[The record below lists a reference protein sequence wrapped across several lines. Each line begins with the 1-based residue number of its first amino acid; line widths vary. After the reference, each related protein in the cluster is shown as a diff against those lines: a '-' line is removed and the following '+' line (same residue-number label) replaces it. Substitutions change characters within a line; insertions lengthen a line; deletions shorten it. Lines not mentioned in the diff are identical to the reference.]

1 MPLMPP
7 PDSVRASSMRG
18 QTTMAT
24 DPMAGGGTGRRR
36 NRLRWAIWGTAA
48 GLLMVPA
55 VAMHFGAE
63 GWDWHAFDFVVMGAL
78 LAAACGTYELAA
90 WMSGNR
96 AYRAAVGV
104 AVVAAFLMAWVSLA
118 VGIIGPED
126 NPLNLMYVGV
136 YAVGFVGALLARYR
150 ARGMTLALL
159 ATAAAQGLVA
169 AVATVTGIV
178 HADGWMEVVRQ
189 LVLNGF
195 FAVMWLVSAGLFH
208 RAARAGA

>member
-1 MPLMPP
+1 
-7 PDSVRASSMRG
+7 
-18 QTTMAT
+18 MAT
-24 DPMAGGGTGRRR
+24 DPMAGDGMGRRR

-48 GLLMVPA
+48 GLLLVPV
-55 VAMHFGAE
+55 VAMQLGVD
-63 GWDWHAFDFVVMGAL
+63 GWDWNAFDFVVMGAL

-136 YAVGFVGALLARYR
+136 YAVGFIGALVARYR
-150 ARGMTLALL
+150 AGGMVLALL
-159 ATAAAQGLVA
+159 ATAVVQALVA
-169 AVATVTGIV
+169 VVATVAAFTGGHGGI
-178 HADGWMEVVRQ
+178 EVLRQ
-189 LVLNGF
+189 LALNGF
-195 FAVMWLVSAGLFH
+195 FVAMWLVSALLFH
-208 RAARAGA
+208 RAARQGG

>member
-1 MPLMPP
+1 
-7 PDSVRASSMRG
+7 
-18 QTTMAT
+18 MAT
-24 DPMAGGGTGRRR
+24 DPMTGSGNSGGMGRRR

-48 GLLMVPA
+48 GLLLVPA
-55 VAMHFGAE
+55 VAMQLGVD
-63 GWDWHAFDFVVMGAL
+63 GWDWNAFDFVVMGAL

-136 YAVGFVGALLARYR
+136 YAVGFIGALVARYR
-150 ARGMTLALL
+150 ARDMVRALL
-159 ATAAAQGLVA
+159 ATAAVQALVA
-169 AVATVTGIV
+169 VVATVAAFTGGHGGI
-178 HADGWMEVVRQ
+178 EVLRQ
-189 LVLNGF
+189 LALNGF
-195 FAVMWLVSAGLFH
+195 FVAMWLVSALLFH
-208 RAARAGA
+208 RAARQGG

>member
-1 MPLMPP
+1 
-7 PDSVRASSMRG
+7 
-18 QTTMAT
+18 MAT
-24 DPMAGGGTGRRR
+24 DPMTGGGSGGGTGRRR

-55 VAMHFGAE
+55 VAMQLGAE
-63 GWDWHAFDFVVMGAL
+63 GWDWNAFDFVVMGAL
-78 LAAACGTYELAA
+78 LAAASGTYELAA

-96 AYRAAVGV
+96 AYRAGVGV

-136 YAVGFVGALLARYR
+136 YAVGFIGALLARYR
-150 ARGMTLALL
+150 PRGMVRTLL
-159 ATAAAQGLVA
+159 ATAAVQALIAVVA
-169 AVATVTGIV
+169 MVSALTGGY
-178 HADGWMEVVRQ
+178 GWIEVLRQ

-195 FAVMWLVSAGLFH
+195 FVAMWLGSALLFH
-208 RAARAGA
+208 RAARNDA

>member
-1 MPLMPP
+1 
-7 PDSVRASSMRG
+7 
-18 QTTMAT
+18 MAT
-24 DPMAGGGTGRRR
+24 DPMTGGGMGRRR

-48 GLLMVPA
+48 GLLLVPA
-55 VAMHFGAE
+55 VAMQLGVD
-63 GWDWHAFDFVVMGAL
+63 GWDWNAFDFVVMGAL

-136 YAVGFVGALLARYR
+136 YAVGFIGALVARYR
-150 ARGMTLALL
+150 ARDMVRALL
-159 ATAAAQGLVA
+159 ATAAVQALVA
-169 AVATVTGIV
+169 AVATVAAFTGGHGGI
-178 HADGWMEVVRQ
+178 EVLRQ
-189 LVLNGF
+189 PALNGF
-195 FAVMWLVSAGLFH
+195 FVAMWLVSALLLH
-208 RAARAGA
+208 RAARQGG

>member
-1 MPLMPP
+1 
-7 PDSVRASSMRG
+7 
-18 QTTMAT
+18 MAT
-24 DPMAGGGTGRRR
+24 DPMAGSGNSGGMGRRR

-48 GLLMVPA
+48 GLLLVPA
-55 VAMHFGAE
+55 VAMQLGVD
-63 GWDWHAFDFVVMGAL
+63 GWDWNAFDFVVMGAL

-136 YAVGFVGALLARYR
+136 YAVGFIGALVARYR
-150 ARGMTLALL
+150 AGGMVLALL
-159 ATAAAQGLVA
+159 ATAVVQALVA
-169 AVATVTGIV
+169 VVATVAAFTGGHGGI
-178 HADGWMEVVRQ
+178 EVLRQ
-189 LVLNGF
+189 LALNGF
-195 FAVMWLVSAGLFH
+195 FVAMWLVSALLFH
-208 RAARAGA
+208 RAARQGG

>member
-1 MPLMPP
+1 M
-7 PDSVRASSMRG
+7 
-18 QTTMAT
+18 
-24 DPMAGGGTGRRR
+24 GRRR
-36 NRLRWAIWGTAA
+36 NRLRWAIWGAAA
-48 GLLMVPA
+48 GLLLVPA
-55 VAMHFGAE
+55 VAMQLGAE
-63 GWDWHAFDFVVMGAL
+63 GWDWNAFDFVVMGAL

-136 YAVGFVGALLARYR
+136 YAVGFIGALVARYR
-150 ARGMTLALL
+150 ARGMVLALL
-159 ATAAAQGLVA
+159 ATAAVQALVA
-169 AVATVTGIV
+169 VVATVAAFTGGHGGI
-178 HADGWMEVVRQ
+178 EVLRQ

-195 FAVMWLVSAGLFH
+195 FVAMWLVSALLFH
-208 RAARAGA
+208 RAARQGG

>member
-1 MPLMPP
+1 
-7 PDSVRASSMRG
+7 
-18 QTTMAT
+18 
-24 DPMAGGGTGRRR
+24 
-36 NRLRWAIWGTAA
+36 
-48 GLLMVPA
+48 
-55 VAMHFGAE
+55 
-63 GWDWHAFDFVVMGAL
+63 
-78 LAAACGTYELAA
+78 
-90 WMSGNR
+90 MSGNR

-178 HADGWMEVVRQ
+178 HADGGMEVVRQ

>member
-1 MPLMPP
+1 MPLMLR

-55 VAMHFGAE
+55 VAMRIGAE

-195 FAVMWLVSAGLFH
+195 FAVMWLASAGLFH

>member
-1 MPLMPP
+1 MTGGG
-7 PDSVRASSMRG
+7 S
-18 QTTMAT
+18 
-24 DPMAGGGTGRRR
+24 GGGTGRRR

-55 VAMHFGAE
+55 VAMQLGAE
-63 GWDWHAFDFVVMGAL
+63 GWDWNAFDFVVMGAL
-78 LAAACGTYELAA
+78 LAAASGTYELAA

-96 AYRAAVGV
+96 AYRAGVGV

-136 YAVGFVGALLARYR
+136 YAVGFIGALLARYR
-150 ARGMTLALL
+150 PRGMVRTLL
-159 ATAAAQGLVA
+159 ATAAVQALIAVVA
-169 AVATVTGIV
+169 MVSALTGGY
-178 HADGWMEVVRQ
+178 GWIEVLRQ

-195 FAVMWLVSAGLFH
+195 FVAMWLVSALLFH
-208 RAARAGA
+208 RAARNDA

>member
-1 MPLMPP
+1 
-7 PDSVRASSMRG
+7 
-18 QTTMAT
+18 MAT

-48 GLLMVPA
+48 GLLLVPA
-55 VAMHFGAE
+55 VAMHLDAE
-63 GWDWHAFDFVVMGAL
+63 GWDWSVFDFVLIGAM
-78 LAAACGTYELAA
+78 LAAACGTYKLAA

-104 AVVAAFLMAWVSLA
+104 AVVAAFLMAWISLA

-136 YAVGFVGALLARYR
+136 YAVGFIGALLARYR
-150 ARGMTLALL
+150 AHGMARTLL
-159 ATAAAQGLVA
+159 ATAAVQVLVA
-169 AVATVTGIV
+169 AVATVAAFAGGY
-178 HADGWMEVVRQ
+178 GWIEVLRQ

-195 FAVMWLVSAGLFH
+195 FVAMWLVSALLF
-208 RAARAGA
+208 RLAARGDG

>member
-1 MPLMPP
+1 
-7 PDSVRASSMRG
+7 
-18 QTTMAT
+18 MAT
-24 DPMAGGGTGRRR
+24 DPMAGGGMGRRR

-48 GLLMVPA
+48 GLLLVPA
-55 VAMHFGAE
+55 VAMQLGVD
-63 GWDWHAFDFVVMGAL
+63 GWDWNAFDFVVMGAL

-136 YAVGFVGALLARYR
+136 YAVGFIGALVARYR
-150 ARGMTLALL
+150 ARDMVRALL
-159 ATAAAQGLVA
+159 ATAAVQALVA
-169 AVATVTGIV
+169 AVATVAAFTGGYGGIDV
-178 HADGWMEVVRQ
+178 LRQ
-189 LVLNGF
+189 LALNGF
-195 FAVMWLVSAGLFH
+195 FVAMWLVSALLLH
-208 RAARAGA
+208 RAARQGG